1 MSPPTHFGDY
11 KVVLELGSGTIS
23 VVYEAVAET
32 LGRKVAIKSLKGT
45 IPIGSTFAA
54 QLEREARVLAGLS
67 HPNIV
72 MLIDFVKNADEMYL
86 VLEYLAGHALA
97 EVLSKK
103 QRIRPEYAAAV
114 ALEVARALAH
124 AHERGVIH
132 RDVKPANVILTRF
145 GEVKL
150 VDFSVAHRERLPTAD
165 EPLATSSDHAAS
177 FGGTPTYMAPE
188 QILGETVDVR
198 SDVFSLGVV
207 LYQMLA
213 GARPFDRP
221 GDKPGTGHAGR
232 RRPATPLHELM
243 PDIPRSLERIVVRCI
258 EKLPSDRP
266 SAQVLVAELEEFLR
280 KRTDVP
286 ARELVRGALATA
298 RMLGGDVS
306 KITALPPLKAL
317 SLLQSPWS
325 FGVLTLVLAVG
336 LGLVRVTDPDAALP
350 RTEVEGSLDPAQR
363 GFVHVLATPWAEVAV
378 DGQKVDATPIARAI
392 PLSPGPH
399 FVTFSHPAA
408 PSETRRVVVEAGKTS
423 LIDVTMNVTLG
434 PATHFFDGGA
444 P

>member
-1 MSPPTHFGDY
+1 MTQPAHFGDY
-11 KVVLELGSGTIS
+11 KVVSELGSGTIS
-23 VVYEAVAET
+23 VVYEAVAQT
-32 LGRKVAIKSLKGT
+32 LGRKVAIKTLKGT

-67 HPNIV
+67 HPNVV
-72 MLIDFVKNADEMYL
+72 MLVDFVKNAEQMYL
-86 VLEYLAGHALA
+86 VLEFLSGHALA

-103 QRIRPEYAAAV
+103 QRFRPEYAAAV
-114 ALEVARALAH
+114 CLEVARALAH

-132 RDVKPANVILTRF
+132 RDVKPANVILTKQ
-145 GEVKL
+145 GDVKL

-165 EPLATSSDHAAS
+165 EPLATPTAT

-188 QILGETVDVR
+188 QILGDTVDAR

-213 GARPFDRP
+213 GVRPFDRP

-232 RRPATPLHELM
+232 RRPATPLHELV
-243 PDIPRSLERIVVRCI
+243 PEIPRSLERIVVRCL
-258 EKLPSDRP
+258 EKLPDDRP
-266 SAQVLVAELEEFLR
+266 TAHALVTELEEFLR
-280 KRTDVP
+280 RRTDVP
-286 ARELVRGALATA
+286 TRELVRGTLAMA

-306 KITALPPLKAL
+306 KITVLPHAKAS
-317 SLLQSPWS
+317 SLWQSPWS

-336 LGLVRVTDPDAALP
+336 LGLVRVTDPDAAQP
-350 RTEVEGSLDPAQR
+350 HTAVEGALDPAQR
-363 GFVHVLATPWAEVAV
+363 GFVHLLATPWAEVAI
-378 DGQKVDATPIARAI
+378 DGQKVDVTPIARAI

-423 LIDVTMNVTLG
+423 LVDVTMNVTLSPG
-434 PATHFFDGGA
+434 SRSADGGT

>member
-1 MSPPTHFGDY
+1 MTHPAHFGDY
-11 KVVLELGSGTIS
+11 KVVSELGSGTIS

-32 LGRKVAIKSLKGT
+32 LGRRVAIKTLKGT

-67 HPNIV
+67 HPNVV
-72 MLIDFVKNADEMYL
+72 MLIDFVKNAEQMYL
-86 VLEYLAGHALA
+86 VLEYLSGHALA

-103 QRIRPEYAAAV
+103 QRMRPEYAAAV
-114 ALEVARALAH
+114 GLEVARALAH

-132 RDVKPANVILTRF
+132 RDVKPANVILTKH
-145 GEVKL
+145 GDVKL

-165 EPLATSSDHAAS
+165 EPLATPTAT

-188 QILGETVDVR
+188 QILGDTVDAR

-213 GARPFDRP
+213 GVRPFDRP

-232 RRPATPLHELM
+232 RRPATPLHELV
-243 PDIPRSLERIVVRCI
+243 PEIPRSLERIVVRCL

-266 SAQVLVAELEEFLR
+266 TAHALVAELEEFLR
-280 KRTDVP
+280 RRTDVP
-286 ARELVRGALATA
+286 RRELVRGTLAMA
-298 RMLGGDVS
+298 RLLGGDVS
-306 KITALPPLKAL
+306 KITVLPQSKA
-317 SLLQSPWS
+317 SSVWQSPWS
-325 FGVLTLVLAVG
+325 FGFLTLILAVG
-336 LGLVRVTDPDAALP
+336 LGLVRVTDPDAAQP
-350 RTEVEGSLDPAQR
+350 HTAVEGALDPAKR
-363 GFVHVLATPWAEVAV
+363 GFVHVLATPWAEVAI

-399 FVTFSHPAA
+399 FVTFTHPAA

-423 LIDVTMNVTLG
+423 LVDVTMNVTLG
-434 PATHFFDGGA
+434 PGARSADGGT